1 MPTVSEFVNVMTALN
16 VYWCV
21 KQTNMRMNVYETV
34 VSSSS
39 CDEDINT
46 FLDEHCQDEV
56 SFCEVVNDHTFVAYL

>member
-1 MPTVSEFVNVMTALN
+1 MPTISEFVNVMDALG

-21 KQTNMRMNVYETV
+21 KQTNMRMNMYETV

-46 FLDEHCQDEV
+46 FLDEHCQDETQ
-56 SFCEVVNDHTFVAYL
+56 SCEVVNDHTFVAYL